1 VFADVVTL
9 RADCRDKAVRDAFA
23 RVPRHE
29 FMGQDPWFFT
39 EHGEG
44 VQASDPAIAYQDV
57 GLGLTRGVPTGL
69 PSLHARCIAA
79 CGVRPGERVI
89 HVGAGT
95 GYYTAILAELVGERG
110 PVIAFELDRG
120 LVQRAQKNLSQ
131 WPWVRLE
138 ASSGVTFEKAT
149 ADVIY
154 VSAGVE
160 ELPLGWLQALGPRGR
175 LLFPLV
181 PAGEEGVMVLVRS
194 IGSPTIFSAKVV
206 CRARFVPCVGT
217 EDELVRSR
225 LSDALRAG
233 GVDSIRSL
241 RIAPEVPDESAWFA
255 GGAWWFSTRL
265 AAKRQP

>member
-1 VFADVVTL
+1 VFAEVVTL
-9 RADCRDKAVRDAFA
+9 RADCRDRALCGAFA

-29 FMGQDPWFFT
+29 FMGQDRWFFT

-44 VQASDPAIAYQDV
+44 VHADDPAIAYQDV
-57 GLGLTRGVPTGL
+57 GMGLTKDVPTGL

-79 CGVRPGERVI
+79 CAVKPGERVI

-110 PVIAFELDRG
+110 PVLAFELDRG
-120 LVQRAQKNLSQ
+120 LAQRAQKNLSP

-138 ASSGVTFEKAT
+138 ASSGVTFEKAK

-160 ELPLGWLQALGPRGR
+160 ELPLGWLHALGPRGR

-181 PAGEEGVMVLVRS
+181 PSGEEGVMVLVRS
-194 IGSPTIFSAKVV
+194 IGSAAIFSAKLI
-206 CRARFVPCVGT
+206 CPARFVPCIGT
-217 EDELVRSR
+217 EDERVRTR
-225 LSDALRAG
+225 LSQALRG
-233 GVDSIRSL
+233 GRADSIRSL
-241 RIAPEVPDESAWFA
+241 RIEPEVPDESAWFV

-265 AAKRQP
+265 AAKR

>member
-1 VFADVVTL
+1 MFADVVTL
-9 RADCRDKAVRDAFA
+9 RADCRDKAVRDAFL

-29 FMGQDPWFFT
+29 FMGPGPWFFS

-44 VQASDPAIAYQDV
+44 VQAEDPAIAYQDV
-57 GLGLTRGVPTGL
+57 GFGLTSGVPTGL
-69 PSLHARCIAA
+69 PSLHARSIAA
-79 CGVRPGERVI
+79 CAVRPGERVI

-120 LVQRAQKNLSQ
+120 LAQRAQKNLSR

-160 ELPLGWLQALGPRGR
+160 DLPLRWLQALAPRGR

-194 IGSPTIFSAKVV
+194 IGSPAIFSAKVV

-217 EDELVRSR
+217 EDERLRTR
-225 LSDALRAG
+225 LSDALRCDGA
-233 GVDSIRSL
+233 DSIRSL
-241 RIAPEVPDESAWFA
+241 RIAPEVPDESAWFE

-265 AAKRQP
+265 AAKR